1 MAISSN
7 DLSDKEWE
15 RIRPL
20 LPPQRQRVGRPAH
33 DHRRII
39 SGILWVERTGGPWR
53 QMPRCYG
60 AWSTVASRYYR
71 WKKSGVWQRVKRVLD
86 EMAEEAYLVSLAQRQ
101 MLHPRPVWPGTRIS
115 AYANSPAVKSR
126 IP

>member
-1 MAISSN
+1 MVIRSIN
-7 DLSDKEWE
+7 LSDKEWE

-33 DHRRII
+33 DHRTII

-71 WKKSGVWQRVKRVLD
+71 WKKAGIWQRVKRVLD
-86 EMAEEAYLVSLAQRQ
+86 EMAEEAYLASLTERQLVNQRAIWQ
-101 MLHPRPVWPGTRIS
+101 MPRVNATREMLE
-115 AYANSPAVKSR
+115 AMR
-126 IP
+126 

>member
-1 MAISSN
+1 MITRSN

-20 LPPQRQRVGRPAH
+20 LPPQRPRVGRPAH
-33 DHRRII
+33 DHRTII

-60 AWSTVASRYYR
+60 SWSTIASRYYR
-71 WKKSGVWQRVKRVLD
+71 WKRAGIWQRVKRVLD
-86 EMAEEAYLVSLAQRQ
+86 EMAEEAYLASLAEKQLLNQRSIRQ
-101 MLHPRPVWPGTRIS
+101 TIQIRSHSETWEATR
-115 AYANSPAVKSR
+115 
-126 IP
+126 

>member
-1 MAISSN
+1 MVIRSS

-33 DHRRII
+33 DHRTII
-39 SGILWVERTGGPWR
+39 NGIWWVERTGGPWR
-53 QMPRCYG
+53 QMPHCYG

-71 WKKSGVWQRVKRVLD
+71 WKKAGIWQRLKRVLD
-86 EMAEEAYLVSLAQRQ
+86 EMTEEAYLALLADRQ
-101 MLHPRPVWPGTRIS
+101 LLNPRPVWQTMRIQARS
-115 AYANSPAVKSR
+115 DALEAMR
-126 IP
+126 

>member
-1 MAISSN
+1 MVIRSN

-20 LPPQRQRVGRPAH
+20 LPPQRHRVGRPAH
-33 DHRRII
+33 DHRTII

-71 WKKSGVWQRVKRVLD
+71 WKKAGIWQRVKRVLD
-86 EMAEEAYLVSLAQRQ
+86 EMAEEAYLASLAERQILNQRPIWQ
-101 MLHPRPVWPGTRIS
+101 TIRTQARSDTLEAMR
-115 AYANSPAVKSR
+115 
-126 IP
+126 